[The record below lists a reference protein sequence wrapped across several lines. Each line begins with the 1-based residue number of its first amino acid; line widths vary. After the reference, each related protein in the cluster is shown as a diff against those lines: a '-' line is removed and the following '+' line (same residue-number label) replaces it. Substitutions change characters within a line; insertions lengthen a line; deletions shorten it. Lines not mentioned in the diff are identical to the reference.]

1 MEIKKLGKIHLVRT
15 NDFKKEDYES
25 LIDFIQA
32 ICEKENRKNI
42 FISYPEYLTIPSSQ
56 IKNVKINMSDVKELI
71 ISPYFSNLYKNT
83 KEKENL
89 LQSARQKKQQSTS
102 WNILFG
108 LAESFRKKHKEIK
121 KDELVIVLTNTTNK
135 EDYFSALDDKT
146 GKNGFVHTDLWDLF
160 LPNYDKIYPITYEII
175 GLIVASKMG
184 CSYTELAQNYS
195 HKDPPIGCISDFCY
209 NKTEINIKI
218 RTGDICEN
226 CIEKIKSHID
236 FDDVYFILKF
246 LDEIRN
252 ETLRTIR
259 YYNINKN
266 VSRIHLIKNSKNK
279 TEIKFIDYDK
289 KLVLKPLHKA
299 IYLYLLQNK
308 DGLATNIEGIDDGQ
322 LQTLADIYQN
332 EARGKLNKDN
342 NLAYQTI
349 LNQYSKNSLEDED
362 NIKNSS
368 NNLTK
373 QKADKYKQVELKIYS
388 VIATI
393 NSTIKDCVKG
403 KQPTDEFKIHII
415 FDSMIGYNTYKVKL
429 KTSKIQIQES

>member
-1 MEIKKLGKIHLVRT
+1 MEIRKLEKIHLVRT
-15 NDFKKEDYES
+15 GDFKKEDYES
-25 LIDFIQA
+25 LIAFIEA
-32 ICEKENRKNI
+32 ICEKENREKI
-42 FISYPEYLTIPSSQ
+42 FISYSEKLTIPVSKM
-56 IKNVKINMSDVKELI
+56 KNVKIKMKDVEELI
-71 ISPYFSNLYKNT
+71 KSPYFSNLYQEKKQ
-83 KEKENL
+83 KEDLRN
-89 LQSARQKKQQSTS
+89 SALQKKQNSTS

-108 LAESFRKKHKEIK
+108 LCESFRKKHPEIGAN
-121 KDELVIVLTNTTNK
+121 ELVIVLTNTTNT

-146 GKNGFVHTDLWDLF
+146 GKNGFVHTDLWDIF

-184 CSYTELAQNYS
+184 SSYSDLAENLA
-195 HKDPPIGCISDFCY
+195 HRDPPIGCISDFCY

-266 VSRIHLIKNSKNK
+266 VSRIKLIKDSKNK
-279 TEIKFIDYDK
+279 TEIIFIDYDK

-299 IYLYLLQNK
+299 IYLYLLLNK
-308 DGLATNIEGIDDGQ
+308 DGLATNIEGIDDSQ

-332 EARGKLNKDN
+332 EARGKPNKDN

-349 LNQYSKNSLEDED
+349 LNQYSKSSLEDEQK
-362 NIKNSS
+362 IAHSS
-368 NNLTK
+368 NSLIK

-393 NSTIKDCVKG
+393 NATIKDCVKG

-415 FDSMIGYNTYKVKL
+415 FDSKIGYNTYKVKL
-429 KTSKIQIQES
+429 KTSKIQIQEN

>member
-1 MEIKKLGKIHLVRT
+1 MCV
-15 NDFKKEDYES
+15 
-25 LIDFIQA
+25 
-32 ICEKENRKNI
+32 
-42 FISYPEYLTIPSSQ
+42 SQ
-56 IKNVKINMSDVKELI
+56 
-71 ISPYFSNLYKNT
+71 FFFQYKNT

-102 WNILFG
+102 WNVLFG
-108 LAESFRKKHKEIK
+108 LAESFRKKHKEIAN
-121 KDELVIVLTNTTNK
+121 DELVIVLTNTTNS

-160 LPNYDKIYPITYEII
+160 LPNYDKKYPITYEII

-322 LQTLADIYQN
+322 LQTLADIYQK

-349 LNQYSKNSLEDED
+349 LNQYSKSSLEDED
-362 NIKNSS
+362 KIKNSS

-393 NSTIKDCVKG
+393 NATIKDCVKG

-415 FDSMIGYNTYKVKL
+415 FDSKIGYNTYKVKL